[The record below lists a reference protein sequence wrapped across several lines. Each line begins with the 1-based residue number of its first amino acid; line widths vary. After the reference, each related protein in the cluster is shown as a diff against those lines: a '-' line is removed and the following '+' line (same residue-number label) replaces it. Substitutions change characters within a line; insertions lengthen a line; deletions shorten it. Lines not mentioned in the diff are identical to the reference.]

1 MNFTIEIFIREK
13 VNQQFDTRM
22 SQKETLQSNWVILML
37 RFTNVMISHD
47 LTVTYRLHLGTKMR
61 LEIIGK
67 KRKLICKFQL
77 EREWEGKTHTYKVV
91 RHVSFVDCPGHD
103 VLMQTMLNGTAV
115 MDAAILLVA
124 SNESC
129 PQVSPY
135 KPYIM
140 LIIKSATNKRTFG
153 CYRTDGSATYY
164 RPPE

>member
-1 MNFTIEIFIREK
+1 M
-13 VNQQFDTRM
+13 
-22 SQKETLQSNWVILML
+22 
-37 RFTNVMISHD
+37 
-47 LTVTYRLHLGTKMR
+47 
-61 LEIIGK
+61 
-67 KRKLICKFQL
+67 
-77 EREWEGKTHTYKVV
+77 
-91 RHVSFVDCPGHD
+91 SFVDCPGHD

-135 KPYIM
+135 TPYIM
-140 LIIKSATNKRTFG
+140 LIIKLATNKRTFG

>member
-1 MNFTIEIFIREK
+1 M
-13 VNQQFDTRM
+13 
-22 SQKETLQSNWVILML
+22 
-37 RFTNVMISHD
+37 
-47 LTVTYRLHLGTKMR
+47 
-61 LEIIGK
+61 
-67 KRKLICKFQL
+67 
-77 EREWEGKTHTYKVV
+77 